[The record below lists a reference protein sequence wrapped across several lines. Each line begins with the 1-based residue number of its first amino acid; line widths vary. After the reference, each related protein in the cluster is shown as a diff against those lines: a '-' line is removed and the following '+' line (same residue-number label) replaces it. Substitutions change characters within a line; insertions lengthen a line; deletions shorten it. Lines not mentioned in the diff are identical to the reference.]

1 MKEVVIIGGG
11 SSVKEGIDK
20 NLWEEIKDKEIWSLN
35 FAFMFM
41 PYLPK
46 RQLWIDTSFFKN
58 YCDKLQELYNQGV
71 SLHTKKHEMYD
82 SEPYKNKITTH
93 EVARNLKE
101 PIKDRVFIGQM
112 GLTGL
117 LALHLA
123 IIELYDTIYLL
134 GYDYGTPSLDD
145 RITHFYSDKVVE
157 KNIKSSGVSNTKVYL
172 DDNNAPKKNME
183 DLMFFNSFSNK
194 IYNVSLKSNITYFEK
209 ISYEE
214 FFNKLK
220 GA

>member
-1 MKEVVIIGGG
+1 MKDVVIVGGG
-11 SSVKEGIDK
+11 SSVKEGIEK
-20 NLWEEIKDKEIWSLN
+20 GLWEQIKDKEVWSLN

-46 RQLWIDTSFFKN
+46 RQLWIDTSFFRN
-58 YCDKLQELYNQGV
+58 YCNKLQELHSHGV
-71 SLHTKKHEMYD
+71 SLHTKKNEMYD
-82 SEPYKNKITTH
+82 QAIYKDKITTY

-101 PIKDRVFIGQM
+101 PIKDRLFVGQM

-123 IIELYDTIYLL
+123 IIEQYDTIYLL
-134 GYDYGTPSLDD
+134 GYDYGTPDLND

-157 KNIKSSGVSNTKVYL
+157 NDIKSSGVANTRVYL
-172 DDNNAPKKNME
+172 EDNNAPKKNME
-183 DLMFFNSFSNK
+183 DLKFFNDFSNK

-214 FFNKLK
+214 FFNKIK